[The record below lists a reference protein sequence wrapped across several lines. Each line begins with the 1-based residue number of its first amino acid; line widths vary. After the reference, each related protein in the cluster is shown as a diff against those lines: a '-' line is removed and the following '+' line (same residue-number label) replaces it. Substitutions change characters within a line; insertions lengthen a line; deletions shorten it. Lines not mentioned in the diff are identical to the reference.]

1 MGEWINIVDD
11 EYAEIPDPIYRR
23 VVDLGDLKQ
32 KRLDLLSN
40 GVKEEPDAETLE
52 FFNRMKGLEQQALI
66 LDQIDKDI
74 AEIEAL

>member
-23 VVDLGDLKQ
+23 VVDLGELKQ

-66 LDQIDKDI
+66 LDKIDRDI